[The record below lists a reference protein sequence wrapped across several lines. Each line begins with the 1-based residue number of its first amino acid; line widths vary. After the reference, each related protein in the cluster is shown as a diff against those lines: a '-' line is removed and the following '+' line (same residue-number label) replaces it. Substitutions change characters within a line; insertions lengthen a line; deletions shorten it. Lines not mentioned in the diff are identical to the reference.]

1 MSWLSRLRGKSE
13 ALGAVAFND
22 IMSVL
27 YPEKG
32 QAIVTDARSA
42 VDKSVWILRAVSTV
56 STRIGSL
63 PWKLYLND
71 KVVEGK
77 SAVLTRPSPNQTGT
91 EFIERIIAWMMLH
104 GTGMV
109 YVEKPAIKGITVLDA
124 DMVHID
130 QGGNIQ
136 YRDGKSDR
144 QLDKSNIVL
153 FPNFSLSGQ
162 LGLSELRPILD
173 TANMDEGAK
182 QVWNSQMSSGGAL
195 AGLMTT
201 DFKLTG
207 PELMAAKKAWE
218 EKYSG
223 IQKAG
228 GIGWLSAGY
237 HFEKLGI
244 SAADLKLLEVSKVT
258 REEIGAA
265 FGVPG
270 VFLNDTQ
277 SVDYSN
283 AQTQERILY
292 SNTIIPKADRLADRI
307 TTFLLPLLPGLKGL
321 TFKFDY
327 TGIECLQVNR
337 LERAQSDEI
346 EFRSGKLTINEA
358 RIRDGLKKVAWGDVY
373 WASAMLVPISTSDL
387 PEPPP
392 PVALPATTEPVVPPE
407 PAAAPPQEPKGLKAL
422 HTPEARKLIAKAFIA
437 KTAPQEK
444 KFASVTMGAFHK
456 QEKRIVAW
464 LDGGKSVKD
473 WATDLQE
480 ALRGM
485 VKDEDL
491 IEGWH
496 GLYYAFG
503 MQAAEEVAARYE
515 MVVPDGSRILAW
527 VKKQEKLKSKLV
539 NETTMG
545 DVNKIIS
552 QLKAEG
558 ASIPDMVKATKEY
571 FGGSAYRAE
580 RVARTEVISCN
591 NAAAQDTYKEN
602 EVEGHEWL
610 STSDDRTRDDHAEAD
625 GQVRPINEPFDVGG
639 EQLMYP
645 GDPSGSAEN
654 VIQCRCTELPVLSL
668 GG

>member
-1 MSWLSRLRGKSE
+1 MANWLSRTFGRKDG
-13 ALGAVAFND
+13 VPFNTAMAD
-22 IMSVL
+22 VMSVL
-27 YPEKG
+27 YPDKG
-32 QAIVTDARSA
+32 QAIVTDARTA

-56 STRIGSL
+56 ATRIGSL
-63 PWKLYLND
+63 PWHLMNGD

-91 EFIERIIAWMMLH
+91 EFVERIIAWELLQ

-109 YVEKPAIKGITVLDA
+109 YVEVPAIKGLTVLDA
-124 DMVHID
+124 DMILID
-130 QGGNIQ
+130 KGGNINYREPGLNGQ
-136 YRDGKSDR
+136 YSDR
-144 QLDKSNIVL
+144 QLLKSNIVL
-153 FPNFSLSGQ
+153 FPNFSITGQ

-327 TGIECLQVNR
+327 SGIECLQANR

-358 RIRDGLKKVAWGDVY
+358 RIRDGLKKVAWGDVF
-373 WASAMLVPISTSDL
+373 WCSAMLVPISTSDL

-392 PVALPATTEPVVPPE
+392 PVAPPATTEPVVPPE
-407 PAAAPPQEPKGLKAL
+407 GDSVPVAEPKGIKAL
-422 HTPEARKLIAKAFIA
+422 HSPEARKLIAKAFIA

-444 KFASVTMGAFHK
+444 KFAQATMKAFNKQAKVVESWVADGAK
-456 QEKRIVAW
+456 AVATKPLRAL
-464 LDGGKSVKD
+464 LDDSDFVD
-473 WATDLQE
+473 N
-480 ALRGM
+480 
-485 VKDEDL
+485 
-491 IEGWH
+491 WH
-496 GLYYAFG
+496 SLFVAFG
-503 MQAAEEVAARYE
+503 MQSAEEVAARYS
-515 MVVPDGSRILAW
+515 MAVPDGSAILKWIRAQES
-527 VKKQEKLKSKLV
+527 KQSKLV
-539 NETTMG
+539 NQTTA
-545 DVNKIIS
+545 DEIS
-552 QLKAEG
+552 QILADARANG
-558 ASIPDMVKATKEY
+558 ASIPDMVKATKGY
-571 FGGSAYRAE
+571 FDNIAYRAE
-580 RVARTEVISCN
+580 RVARTNVIAAN
-591 NAAAQDTYKEN
+591 NAAAQDVYTEN
-602 EVEGHEWL
+602 GVKQHEWL
-610 STSDDRTRDDHAEAD
+610 STNDSRVRDDHAEAD
-625 GQVRPINEPFDVGG
+625 GQVVGVDEPFNVGG
-639 EQLMYP
+639 ESLMYP
-645 GDPSGSAEN
+645 GDPAGSADETIN
-654 VIQCRCTELPVLSL
+654 CRCTILPVI
-668 GG
+668 